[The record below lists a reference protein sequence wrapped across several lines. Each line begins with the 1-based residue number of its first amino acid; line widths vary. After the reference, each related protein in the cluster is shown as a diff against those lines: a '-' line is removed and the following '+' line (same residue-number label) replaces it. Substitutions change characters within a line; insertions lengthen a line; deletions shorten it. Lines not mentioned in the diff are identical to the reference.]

1 MLGIMLKQQKKV
13 VAMAK
18 IWYKLIFKQISP
30 IHIGIFNYG
39 VLSETRIFIPGWTMW
54 GALVNKYGQHKG
66 KEEYFEEGKKIFES
80 ITCFYPKLGKKNK
93 VLFPEY
99 KNGEFYLGDYSENKF
114 RAKFTDVYVSTSIQP
129 LSLTAKDESLHE
141 IEVIL
146 PKSKFVNE
154 NKENLYWIGLLGID
168 EDKKEEIETFL
179 EKNSNIIVGGDNRYG
194 LGNMKLDELVQL
206 NEATNDELS
215 NCWGITKEGKPIFEK
230 DKFLKNYFSITDG
243 FYDEIRE
250 GERIFHVGTIE
261 HVIIDYDFSSARLK
275 AEKSK
280 ICVIPGSKIK
290 VDRDC
295 NYKLIR
301 GIFQMRS

>member
-39 VLSETRIFIPGWTMW
+39 VLSETRIFIPGWTIW

-80 ITCFYPKLGKKNK
+80 ITCFYPKLEKENK

-99 KNGEFYLGDYSENKF
+99 KNGEFYLGDYSENEF

-168 EDKKEEIETFL
+168 EDKKEEIKEFL
-179 EKNSNIIVGGDNRYG
+179 EKNSNISVGGDSRYG

-206 NEATNDELS
+206 NEAANDELTK
-215 NCWGITKEGKPIFEK
+215 WGITEEGKLTFKE
-230 DKFLKNYFSITDG
+230 DKILKNYFSITDG

-275 AEKSK
+275 TEKSK
-280 ICVIPGSKIK
+280 ICVTPGSKIK

-295 NYKLIR
+295 NYELIR
-301 GIFQMRS
+301 GIFQMKS